1 MITIENA
8 ERAVGFAINK
18 TRELW
23 ENIQDPAS
31 EFISQIQNT
40 ILSMFLVDSFPAI
53 ESLQGRLKNN
63 NDLNVEFIIEH
74 QNGKKCSI
82 FAFLLDCCSEPA
94 VKEQYSEALSIR
106 LAWVSPT
113 NVIFINQLFK
123 SPEFYHKSKG
133 CVILRVMKLTG
144 FEVVLEALQEQV
156 QKIESPWWIREKRM
170 KHTLRKLEC

>member
-40 ILSMFLVDSFPAI
+40 TLSMFLVDSFPAI

-106 LAWVSPT
+106 HACLT
-113 NVIFINQLFK
+113 NQK
-123 SPEFYHKSKG
+123 Y
-133 CVILRVMKLTG
+133 KLLNKAIIKTY
-144 FEVVLEALQEQV
+144 L
-156 QKIESPWWIREKRM
+156 
-170 KHTLRKLEC
+170 C